1 MSMIQWFWAS
11 GLMYNL
17 SLTFTKISIILLY
30 LRIFV
35 GKPIRRACWIMMA
48 IVVAYGLWNVVASVF
63 SCYPIPYS
71 WDKTIEGGKCQDKM
85 ALWFSIAALNITTDL
100 AIFALP
106 MPVFASL
113 QLPRKQKMCLMLVFA
128 VGGL

>member
-1 MSMIQWFWAS
+1 MLDNDGHCRCLRLVERRGKCLQ
-11 GLMYNL
+11 LL
-17 SLTFTKISIILLY
+17 SDSLFL
-30 LRIFV
+30 
-35 GKPIRRACWIMMA
+35 G
-48 IVVAYGLWNVVASVF
+48 
-63 SCYPIPYS
+63 
-71 WDKTIEGGKCQDKM
+71 KTIEGGKCQDKM